1 MKINPLEVCELLR
14 QQDNIAILTHKNP
27 DGDTLGSGFALYY
40 ALKQIGK
47 QACVL
52 NSDGFPQRYQFLV
65 PDGMALDF
73 EPDFVVSVDIADTTL
88 LGNKLE
94 EYADRINL
102 CIDHHISNKIDAN
115 YTYVVSEASSAAEL
129 VYQIAEKLVGKL
141 EGPIATALYTGIVTD
156 TGCFKFS
163 NTTVECHLYA
173 AELMKNGVEFE
184 KINRAMFETKSRARL
199 GLERLILDGME
210 FYCDGKCAITAVS
223 RKEMEKLGADN
234 TTFDGVSAIARQI
247 EGVELGFTIRE
258 DGPDFYKISI
268 RTSEK
273 VDASQLG
280 RIFGGGGHKRA
291 AGCNI
296 SGTLSEVKE
305 KLLRAAQRSLAN

>member
-1 MKINPLEVCELLR
+1 MKTNLLELCELLR
-14 QQDNIAILTHKNP
+14 QQDNIVILTHKNP
-27 DGDTLGSGFALYY
+27 DGDTLGSGFGLYY
-40 ALKQIGK
+40 TLKHLGK
-47 QACVL
+47 HACVL
-52 NSDGFPQRYQFLV
+52 NSDGFPERYQFLV
-65 PDGMALDF
+65 PDHMELDF
-73 EPDFVVSVDIADTTL
+73 EPEFVISVDIADTTL
-88 LGNKLE
+88 LGNQLE
-94 EYADRINL
+94 RYANQIDL
-102 CIDHHISNKIDAN
+102 CIDHHISNQISAN
-115 YTYVVSEASSAAEL
+115 YAYVIPEASSAAEL
-129 VYQIAEKLVGKL
+129 VYRIAEKLVDKI
-141 EGPIATALYTGIVTD
+141 EGSIATALYTGIVTD
-156 TGCFKFS
+156 TGCFKYS

-210 FYCDGKCAITAVS
+210 FYFDGKCAMTAVS
-223 RKEMEKLGADN
+223 RKEMEELGADN

-258 DGPDFYKISI
+258 DGDNFYKISI

-280 RIFGGGGHKRA
+280 RLFGGGGHKRA

-296 SGTLSEVKE
+296 SGTLTEVKE
-305 KLLRAAQRSLAN
+305 KLIQAAQRSLTN